1 MKIKFLG
8 TAAYERVPALFCK
21 CPICEYALKHKGNDI
36 RTQAQVLINEDL
48 LVDFGQDNYYHFL
61 KFGVDFTKIKHI
73 LVTHSH
79 YDHFVPNDL
88 IMTKDPYGHFLTN
101 INVYAGNDCYK
112 KFLNNS
118 ESSDIRFNIIKKYQT
133 FEAGEYEIT
142 ALPARHGTKNPFI
155 YIISH
160 KDKCVLY
167 GNDSGIEFQEV
178 YEFIAQKGYK
188 FSAVISDCTNGY
200 KHFEKINSH
209 KSFIDNKYHKERL
222 EKSGNVTADT
232 KWIITHFSH
241 NGLVKDNM
249 PVTHNDLCEIAEE
262 MGMICAY
269 DGMEIE
275 I

>member
-21 CPICEYALKHKGNDI
+21 CPTCSYALEKGGKEI

-48 LVDFGQDNYYHFL
+48 LVDFGQDNYFHFL
-61 KFGVDFTKIKHI
+61 KYGLDFTKIKHI

-88 IMTKDPYGHFLTN
+88 IMTKEPYGHSDTD
-101 INVYAGNDCYK
+101 INVYAGKDCYK
-112 KFLNNS
+112 NFLNNS
-118 ESSDIRFNIIKKYQT
+118 ESSKIQFNVIKKHQT
-133 FEAGEYEIT
+133 FKAGNYEIT
-142 ALPARHGTKNPFI
+142 PLPARHGTKNPFI
-155 YIISH
+155 YVI
-160 KDKCVLY
+160 KTEGKYLLY
-167 GNDSGIEFQEV
+167 DNDSGIELEEV
-178 YEFIAQKGYK
+178 YDFLAKKGYK
-188 FSAVISDCTNGY
+188 FSVVISDCTNGY

-222 EKSGNVTADT
+222 EKAGNVTSDT

-249 PVTHNDLCEIAEE
+249 PVTNKDLCDIAEK